1 MLCSWWRK
9 TLSSF
14 SSYFAANNRNMNIFY
29 LLEPD
34 SLQYLSNNLKRLL
47 RIEGDILYMQVH
59 LHILNEFSVI
69 TAIGSVWTRV

>member
-1 MLCSWWRK
+1 
-9 TLSSF
+9 
-14 SSYFAANNRNMNIFY
+14 MNIFY